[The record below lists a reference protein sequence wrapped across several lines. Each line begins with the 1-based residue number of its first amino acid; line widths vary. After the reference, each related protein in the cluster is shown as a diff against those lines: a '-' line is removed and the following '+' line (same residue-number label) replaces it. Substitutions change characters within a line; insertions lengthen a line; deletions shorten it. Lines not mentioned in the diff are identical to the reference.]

1 MILYHG
7 SNIEIGEI
15 LLSKGRGLRQRIL
28 FECRL
33 YAGGQDVGKCRT

>member
-15 LLSKGRGLRQRIL
+15 LLSKGRH
-28 FECRL
+28 
-33 YAGGQDVGKCRT
+33 GKDFGRDSI

>member
-15 LLSKGRGLRQRIL
+15 LLAKI
-28 FECRL
+28 CRK
-33 YAGGQDVGKCRT
+33 YVGGMEVRSYDTVSWLKYRD